1 MNTLSRLFLVLFL
14 GASLAALSQEQHLR
28 VEHIGTGQGLSQSNV
43 TCILQ
48 DSRGFMWFGTQ
59 DGLNKYD
66 GYGFTLYK
74 STTGRESLSNNF
86 ITSIVEDRKGILW
99 IGTWGGGVNRF
110 DREKERFTWYN
121 HDKNNAGRLSND
133 FINHLML
140 DSMGKIWIGTNG
152 GGLDILDP
160 VTKRVI
166 NYTYNDKDPHSLS
179 DNKIKNIFEDSRH
192 QVWISTYQG
201 GLNLFDRQH
210 HIFTHYLHDEKDGHS
225 LASNIVWKTAEDSRH
240 RLWIGTNEGM
250 DLFDPV
256 HNRFRHFKNDPQN
269 SNSLA
274 QTAVLAICEENNG
287 KWWIG
292 TENGGISTLDPEKET
307 FHNYTH
313 DDIDNTSLG
322 SNAICSIYKDARGN
336 IWIGTYNNGV
346 DLVNKDAN
354 KFTHYKHTTDPQ
366 SLSNNNVLGL
376 FEDSGNNLWIGT
388 DGGGLERM
396 NRLTGSFTHFRKK
409 AAGKNSIGG
418 DYILNVQE
426 DDKKN
431 LWVCSW
437 GNGLTV
443 INKDRNGFTHYT
455 NTPSDTA
462 SLSEN
467 TVYAAARDKDNEIW
481 IGTTGNGLDAY
492 DCKNNSFRHYKHD
505 ATNPNSISS
514 NGIEAL
520 FCDSK
525 GWLWIGTAD
534 GGLDLFDKK
543 TNLFTHYQH
552 DDSRNSLSNNS
563 VNCIYEDGQSNIW
576 TGTSSGLNLLDRKT
590 GHFTAWYVRNG
601 LPSSMILGILE
612 DDKGNLW
619 ISTNNGL
626 SRFNRRTGVFKNFS
640 VADGLQ
646 SNEFK
651 VHSCIKSAS
660 GAMYF
665 GGINGFNEFFPDSIK
680 ENSFE
685 PPLVITGFRI
695 FNNQVPISSEEQ
707 VASPLQKNITET
719 KAITLSYKQS
729 VISFDFASLN
739 YTIPEKKQ
747 YAYKLEGFD
756 KKWNY
761 IGTRHTATYTNL
773 DPGRYV
779 FTVKGL
785 NNDGSWSS
793 ASTSIE
799 LTITPPFWLTWWF
812 RLLISVGIV
821 AAAISFHRIR
831 LRAIKAQKALLSQQ
845 VQERTG
851 QLILSVEEERKARR
865 EAEQANRDMEKA
877 REEAERANQAKSIF
891 LATMSHEIRTPMN
904 GVLGM
909 AALLAVTSLNPEQ
922 SDYTETIRNCGE
934 SLMNVINDIL
944 DFSKI
949 ESGKMEL
956 EQKNFDL
963 RTCIE
968 EVLDLFAGKARQAG
982 LDLVYQIDHDI
993 PSKIIG
999 DGFRLRQV
1007 LMNLV
1012 GNAMKFTHRGEV
1024 FVGVHLLTAEVAGRM
1039 ELSFEVRDTGIGIP
1053 ADKIDRL
1060 FEAFSQVDSSTTRK
1074 YGGSGLGLVICEKLV
1089 NLGRKY
1095 LG

>member
-1 MNTLSRLFLVLFL
+1 
-14 GASLAALSQEQHLR
+14 
-28 VEHIGTGQGLSQSNV
+28 
-43 TCILQ
+43 
-48 DSRGFMWFGTQ
+48 
-59 DGLNKYD
+59 
-66 GYGFTLYK
+66 
-74 STTGRESLSNNF
+74 
-86 ITSIVEDRKGILW
+86 
-99 IGTWGGGVNRF
+99 
-110 DREKERFTWYN
+110 
-121 HDKNNAGRLSND
+121 
-133 FINHLML
+133 
-140 DSMGKIWIGTNG
+140 
-152 GGLDILDP
+152 
-160 VTKRVI
+160 
-166 NYTYNDKDPHSLS
+166 
-179 DNKIKNIFEDSRH
+179 
-192 QVWISTYQG
+192 
-201 GLNLFDRQH
+201 
-210 HIFTHYLHDEKDGHS
+210 
-225 LASNIVWKTAEDSRH
+225 
-240 RLWIGTNEGM
+240 
-250 DLFDPV
+250 
-256 HNRFRHFKNDPQN
+256 
-269 SNSLA
+269 
-274 QTAVLAICEENNG
+274 
-287 KWWIG
+287 
-292 TENGGISTLDPEKET
+292 
-307 FHNYTH
+307 
-313 DDIDNTSLG
+313 
-322 SNAICSIYKDARGN
+322 
-336 IWIGTYNNGV
+336 
-346 DLVNKDAN
+346 
-354 KFTHYKHTTDPQ
+354 
-366 SLSNNNVLGL
+366 
-376 FEDSGNNLWIGT
+376 
-388 DGGGLERM
+388 
-396 NRLTGSFTHFRKK
+396 
-409 AAGKNSIGG
+409 
-418 DYILNVQE
+418 
-426 DDKKN
+426 
-431 LWVCSW
+431 
-437 GNGLTV
+437 
-443 INKDRNGFTHYT
+443 
-455 NTPSDTA
+455 
-462 SLSEN
+462 
-467 TVYAAARDKDNEIW
+467 
-481 IGTTGNGLDAY
+481 
-492 DCKNNSFRHYKHD
+492 
-505 ATNPNSISS
+505 
-514 NGIEAL
+514 
-520 FCDSK
+520 
-525 GWLWIGTAD
+525 
-534 GGLDLFDKK
+534 
-543 TNLFTHYQH
+543 
-552 DDSRNSLSNNS
+552 
-563 VNCIYEDGQSNIW
+563 
-576 TGTSSGLNLLDRKT
+576 
-590 GHFTAWYVRNG
+590 
-601 LPSSMILGILE
+601 
-612 DDKGNLW
+612 
-619 ISTNNGL
+619 
-626 SRFNRRTGVFKNFS
+626 
-640 VADGLQ
+640 
-646 SNEFK
+646 
-651 VHSCIKSAS
+651 
-660 GAMYF
+660 MYF

-793 ASTSIE
+793 ASTSLE

-845 VQERTG
+845 VQERTS

-909 AALLAVTSLNPEQ
+909 AALLAETSLNPEQ

-1024 FVGVHLLTAEVAGRM
+1024 FVGVHMLTAEVAGRM
-1039 ELSFEVRDTGIGIP
+1039 ELSFEIRDTGIGIP

-1089 NLGRKY
+1089 NLMGGSIWVESLSGEGTTFTFTLLTKPGVEGMRTYVNNNMAGLESRRVLVVDDNLTNRNILRDQLKQWK
-1095 LG
+1095 LMPTLAASGKEALAILSQHPGFDLVLTDMQMPEMDGVQLAQ